1 MNSSPIL
8 IIEDD
13 PKTLLLIQ
21 NYLREE
27 SFATVS
33 ASDGQLGLKL
43 FRASR
48 PQLVILDVIL
58 PKIDGL
64 RICEEIRRES
74 NVPILILSA
83 RAAEVDRVLGLGLGA
98 DDFVAKPFSP
108 RELVA
113 RVKALLRRSQVLSC
127 PRPSAGIE
135 FCGLTF
141 DIVRRRFALNGNSLE
156 LTPIEFTLLSTLF
169 NSPGR
174 VFLRRE
180 MLDRLYPTGVLVVD
194 RVIDVHIGKL
204 RQKIGDDP
212 DKPTYI
218 HTVRG
223 TGYRFSD
230 FA

>member
-8 IIEDD
+8 IIDDD

-21 NYLREE
+21 SYLRED
-27 SFATVS
+27 SFATVT
-33 ASDGQLGLKL
+33 ASDGQLGLEL
-43 FRASR
+43 FRASA
-48 PQLVILDVIL
+48 PQLVVIDVIL
-58 PKIDGL
+58 PRIDGL
-64 RICEEIRRES
+64 RVCTEIRQES
-74 NVPILILSA
+74 NVPILLLSA
-83 RAAEVDRVLGLGLGA
+83 RAEEVDRVLGLGLGA

-113 RVKALLRRSQVLSC
+113 RVKALLRRAQVLSQS
-127 PRPSAGIE
+127 RPAVGIE
-135 FCGLTF
+135 FCGLSF
-141 DIVRRRFALNGNSLE
+141 DVEKRRFTLNGISLE

-169 NSPGR
+169 NAPGR

-180 MLDRLYPTGVLVVD
+180 MLDRLYPTGEVVVD

-212 DKPTYI
+212 DKPRYI

-223 TGYRFSD
+223 AGYRFSD
-230 FA
+230 F